1 MYRQQKND
9 AMIQTR
15 VKSTTLFTVARFFA
29 QKGLT
34 LQNKSLVVR
43 QALEEFETVLIRNGL
58 AERVTDIIEAR
69 EGLAELGLGD
79 LNTGGRGGRNFMEE
93 QQRAVYEHEGWDTA
107 EIGMTRTKRSVEAE
121 LDAIVK
127 DPAQLQEVITN
138 AQEIATRKQAERSKA
153 EHDELG
159 SVDGVPVAE
168 EAENET

>member
-15 VKSTTLFTVARFFA
+15 VKSTTLYTVARFFA

-43 QALEEFETVLIRNGL
+43 QALEEFETVLIKNGL

-93 QQRAVYEHEGWDTA
+93 QQRAVYEHEGWDSA

-121 LDAIVK
+121 LKGIVE
-127 DPAQLQEVITN
+127 DPTQLAEVITN
-138 AQEIATRKQAERSKA
+138 AQRIATDKQAARSKS

-159 SVDGVPVAE
+159 DVSSVPVVE
-168 EAENET
+168 KSNE